1 MAAEIIN
8 APTVIPECFN
18 TQPPEGGCLAHPST
32 TKLKRVSTH
41 SHPKVAAQAPHRL
54 RLLLLRFNTQP
65 PEGGCQVRI
74 PGICTGENVS
84 THSHPKV
91 AAHIRHSI
99 IQCKLVST
107 HSHPKVAATS
117 NIPKL
122 KAVFPFQHTATR
134 RWLPVI
140 GFTQRPSQVVSTHS
154 HPKVAAH
161 FPLWW
166 YPYPMRFNTQP
177 PEGGC
182 FSALRALFHF
192 FCFNTQPPEGGCLL
206 KKYGFYRPLPF
217 QHTATR
223 RWLQLSTFN
232 SPKFKLFQHTATR
245 RWLREMV
252 ERFNTAVLFQHT
264 ATRRWLQ
271 EIEAPAFS
279 LLGVSTHSH
288 PKVAAGSSRSSTICC
303 IVSTHSHPKV
313 AARDTWYQLTN
324 P

>member
-91 AAHIRHSI
+91 AA
-99 IQCKLVST
+99 
-107 HSHPKVAATS
+107 TS
-117 NIPKL
+117 NLPKL

-161 FPLWW
+161 FPL
-166 YPYPMRFNTQP
+166 
-177 PEGGC
+177 
-182 FSALRALFHF
+182 
-192 FCFNTQPPEGGCLL
+192 
-206 KKYGFYRPLPF
+206 
-217 QHTATR
+217 
-223 RWLQLSTFN
+223 
-232 SPKFKLFQHTATR
+232 
-245 RWLREMV
+245 
-252 ERFNTAVLFQHT
+252 
-264 ATRRWLQ
+264 
-271 EIEAPAFS
+271 
-279 LLGVSTHSH
+279 
-288 PKVAAGSSRSSTICC
+288 
-303 IVSTHSHPKV
+303 
-313 AARDTWYQLTN
+313 
-324 P
+324 